1 MCRHMLL
8 NMPNHEQCYHAPLK
22 QIFFKNLM
30 IAHKCAFEGTT
41 SIKVLTLKNHNLVN
55 TPKKI
60 A

>member
-1 MCRHMLL
+1 MLL